1 MYRICISSNGF
12 YYVQQN
18 TGFRWVKTGDF
29 YRTRKGAENL
39 IRDLK
44 ELNRGYRPTRKVIAY
59 Y

>member
-44 ELNRGYRPTRKVIAY
+44 TTRQCNRVVGYY
-59 Y
+59 